1 MTWRLK
7 EVIQPF
13 IASSVGIGMLRVHFV
28 LSVCFNRIE
37 CISHDFAFH
46 HDNGQS
52 SSVLQQPLLQALLH
66 SLPFSFHSV
75 AGQTHLCSA
84 QWPPNGHGPSRKQT
98 LTLALLSSFSSLN
111 SLFMLKPL
119 STPTLS
125 HPSSPHSRYSSRFLI
140 PIPSSLAPNPLHVD
154 MDPFPSSF
162 QEITSLEDSNQSA
175 NKVTAIWTSQF

>member
-1 MTWRLK
+1 
-7 EVIQPF
+7 
-13 IASSVGIGMLRVHFV
+13 MLGLHFV

-37 CISHDFAFH
+37 CISRVIAFH

-52 SSVLQQPLLQALLH
+52 STVLQYPLLQAHLRT
-66 SLPFSFHSV
+66 LPFSFRSV
-75 AGQTHLCSA
+75 AGKTHLCSA
-84 QWPPNGHGPSRKQT
+84 QWPPNGHGSSRKQT
-98 LTLALLSSFSSLN
+98 SILALLSSFSPLTP
-111 SLFMLKPL
+111 LFMLKPL